1 MEYPSIA
8 EIFRMLVLT
17 EFKPFN
23 TERWAAFCG
32 CKSAHPMIGYN
43 GEFTL
48 ILDGETLNVIDADDD
63 YGGAFYTL
71 TEI

>member
-8 EIFRMLVLT
+8 QIFKMMALT
-17 EFKPFN
+17 EFKPF
-23 TERWAAFCG
+23 TEDDWASFSG
-32 CKSAHPMIGYN
+32 CKSAYPMIGYN

-48 ILDGETLNVIDADDD
+48 VLDGETLNVIDADDD

>member
-1 MEYPSIA
+1 MEYPSAA
-8 EIFRMLVLT
+8 EIFKMLVLT
-17 EFKPFN
+17 VFEPF
-23 TERWAAFCG
+23 TERDWEAFQG
-32 CKSAHPMIGYN
+32 CKSANPRIGYN
-43 GEFTL
+43 GNFTL